1 MNKISCVLLS
11 ALVGWSIEAQ
21 ASSVLVT
28 RTTEGVMV
36 QGAGGSEPAPEGAF
50 PLLAG
55 QSLVIPSEA
64 TAVVLS
70 SGRAEKLVG
79 PTSFVPRDQALG
91 GDQNDALFS
100 VLKRQSSIEQVDT
113 GKKEKGFVLLRPIG
127 QTSVATLSH
136 FRWECQG
143 CEEQKI
149 ELVELASSQTVWSGT
164 GRLQIDYN
172 GSALDGGEYAIKSG
186 AQFIPF
192 TIISEED
199 AAQVHAAAQRAK
211 QLGKDLKTV
220 DRLAVEAAVWIH
232 AGMPSD
238 ALYLIDNALRE
249 FPGEKELLQLQQEY
263 EGMVLPK

>member
-1 MNKISCVLLS
+1 
-11 ALVGWSIEAQ
+11 
-21 ASSVLVT
+21 
-28 RTTEGVMV
+28 
-36 QGAGGSEPAPEGAF
+36 
-50 PLLAG
+50 
-55 QSLVIPSEA
+55 
-64 TAVVLS
+64 
-70 SGRAEKLVG
+70 
-79 PTSFVPRDQALG
+79 
-91 GDQNDALFS
+91 
-100 VLKRQSSIEQVDT
+100 
-113 GKKEKGFVLLRPIG
+113 
-127 QTSVATLSH
+127 
-136 FRWECQG
+136 
-143 CEEQKI
+143 
-149 ELVELASSQTVWSGT
+149 
-164 GRLQIDYN
+164 IDYN